1 MCMKI
6 KEGAMGPTGV
16 PYWAN
21 YERPIHSPLEILQEG
36 LYGESNT
43 RSNNNRPEF
52 GVFETRFAS
61 CEA

>member
-36 LYGESNT
+36 LYGESNPG
-43 RSNNNRPEF
+43 SNNNRPEF
-52 GVFETRFAS
+52 GVF
-61 CEA
+61 